1 MIYPRSKIHDNMRR
15 TPHLTLPITKISH
28 ISTVCNV
35 CAVARPA
42 AGLRHP
48 WVPRFMAAVL
58 AVLAAVCG
66 ARAQSV
72 DSLMQ
77 VLDEALLH
85 RDSYIATQDSVIQQL
100 RNRVVLAADDDER
113 FEALGHLFDSYR
125 SFQADSALVMAA
137 RREALA
143 RKIGSAEKLVH
154 ARLNTANILS
164 MTGSY
169 TEAVEI
175 LDGIRSA
182 DLPDY
187 LVPYFYH
194 VKRLL
199 YGNLADYAIRPD
211 DRARYQGL
219 TGAYRDSLLTV
230 NDPDGWA
237 YALIVGDRFNSRG
250 EYRKGVETMQGY
262 IRDHNLSEHEQ
273 AVFAYTLSESYR
285 QLKDRRNEK
294 RYLLISAIGDIKSG
308 VREYVSLRKLAM
320 LLYSD
325 GDIERAH
332 RLMQVCIDDATSSN
346 SRQRIIEIN
355 EVFPL
360 VNQMYL
366 SEIRNQQKRLQ
377 IALWAITVLFVFLV
391 AGAVSLYKNM
401 HRARRATASAN
412 RATDELRQLNE
423 KLHQINEQLHEA
435 NAAIAEHSSL
445 KTEYIGRYMD
455 QTLQNIDALSAYRKL
470 LRKLLAT
477 GNIEKVGKTLDSDA
491 VIDDMLQSFYNGF
504 DQTFLKLF
512 PTFIEDFNALLEPS
526 GRTVPRSPGTLNTEL
541 RIYALIR
548 LGITDS
554 TKIAKFLRYSVTT
567 IYNYRT
573 KVRNK
578 ALGNRDE
585 LESLV
590 ANIGK

>member
-42 AGLRHP
+42 AGHRHP
-48 WVPRFMAAVL
+48 WVPRFMTAVL
-58 AVLAAVCG
+58 AVIAAVCG

-72 DSLMQ
+72 DSLMR

-211 DRARYQGL
+211 DRARYQEL
-219 TGAYRDSLLTV
+219 TGAYRDSLLSV
-230 NDPDGWA
+230 NDPEGWA

-250 EYRKGVETMQGY
+250 EYRKGADTMQGY

-285 QLKDRRNEK
+285 QLNDRRNEK

-377 IALWAITVLFVFLV
+377 IALWAIIVLFVFLV

-412 RATDELRQLNE
+412 RANDELRQLNE

>member
-1 MIYPRSKIHDNMRR
+1 
-15 TPHLTLPITKISH
+15 
-28 ISTVCNV
+28 
-35 CAVARPA
+35 
-42 AGLRHP
+42 
-48 WVPRFMAAVL
+48 MAAVL

-66 ARAQSV
+66 ASAQSV

-211 DRARYQGL
+211 DRARYQEL
-219 TGAYRDSLLTV
+219 TGAYRDSLLSV
-230 NDPDGWA
+230 NDPEGWA

-262 IRDHNLSEHEQ
+262 IHDHNLSEHEQ

-366 SEIRNQQKRLQ
+366 SEIRNQQKRLK
-377 IALWAITVLFVFLV
+377 IALWAIIVLFVFLV

-412 RATDELRQLNE
+412 RANRANE

-578 ALGNRDE
+578 ALGTRDE

>member
-1 MIYPRSKIHDNMRR
+1 MLSVRCL
-15 TPHLTLPITKISH
+15 LTL
-28 ISTVCNV
+28 VW
-35 CAVARPA
+35 R
-42 AGLRHP
+42 L
-48 WVPRFMAAVL
+48 AAVL
-58 AVLAAVCG
+58 NVTATGRMARVVAASLMAMASAG
-66 ARAQSV
+66 AAGAQSV
-72 DSLMQ
+72 DSLMSE
-77 VLDEALLH
+77 LDEALVN
-85 RDSYIATQDSVIQQL
+85 RDSYIAAQDSAIQQL

-125 SFQADSALVMAA
+125 SFQADSALVMAG

-143 RKIGSAEKLVH
+143 RKIGSDEKLVH

-169 TEAVEI
+169 TEAVAI
-175 LDGIRSA
+175 LADIRSA

-187 LVPYFYH
+187 LLPYFFH
-194 VKRLL
+194 IKRLL
-199 YGNLADYAIRPD
+199 YGNLADYAIRPE
-211 DRARYQGL
+211 DRGYYL
-219 TGAYRDSLLTV
+219 KKMGAYRDSLLTV

-250 EYRKGVETMQGY
+250 EYDRAVGTMQNY
-262 IRDHNLSEHEQ
+262 IREHHLAEHEQ
-273 AVFAYTLSESYR
+273 AVFAYTMSESYR
-285 QLKDRRNEK
+285 QLNDRDNEK
-294 RYLLISAIGDIKSG
+294 RYLLISSIGDLKAG

-320 LLYSD
+320 MLYAD
-325 GDIERAH
+325 GDIERAY
-332 RLMQVCIDDATSSN
+332 RLMQVCIDDATASS

-366 SEIRNQQKRLQ
+366 AEIRNQQTRLKV
-377 IALWAITVLFVFLV
+377 ALLAIIVLFVFLV
-391 AGAVSLYKNM
+391 AAAFFLYKNM
-401 HRARRATASAN
+401 KQARRATASAN
-412 RATDELRQLNE
+412 RANDELRSLNE
-423 KLHQINEQLHEA
+423 MLHQTNEKLHEA
-435 NAAIAEHSSL
+435 NAALDEQSSL

-455 QTLQNIDALSAYRKL
+455 QTLQNIDALSAYRKQ

-590 ANIGK
+590 AGIGK

>member
-15 TPHLTLPITKISH
+15 TPDLILPIAKRLH
-28 ISTVCNV
+28 IGNV

-42 AGLRHP
+42 AGHRHP
-48 WVPRFMAAVL
+48 WVPRLVAAVL
-58 AVLAAVCG
+58 AVIAAVCG
-66 ARAQSV
+66 AGAQNV
-72 DSLMQ
+72 DSLMR

-85 RDSYIATQDSVIQQL
+85 RDAYIATQDSVIQQL
-100 RNRVVLAADDDER
+100 RNRVMLAADDDER

-211 DRARYQGL
+211 DRARYL
-219 TGAYRDSLLTV
+219 KLMGAYRDSLLTV
-230 NDPDGWA
+230 NDPEGWA

-250 EYRKGVETMQGY
+250 ECQKGVETMQGY

-285 QLKDRRNEK
+285 QLKDRQNEK
-294 RYLLISAIGDIKSG
+294 RYLLISSIGDIKSG

-320 LLYSD
+320 LLYSE

-332 RLMQVCIDDATSSN
+332 RLMQVCIDDATSSS

-360 VNQMYL
+360 VNQVYL
-366 SEIRNQQKRLQ
+366 SEISNQQKRLK
-377 IALWAITVLFVFLV
+377 IALWAIIVLFVFLV

-401 HRARRATASAN
+401 RRARRATASASAN
-412 RATDELRQLNE
+412 RANDELRQLNE

>member
-1 MIYPRSKIHDNMRR
+1 MRR

-58 AVLAAVCG
+58 AMLAAVCG

-211 DRARYQGL
+211 DRARYQEL
-219 TGAYRDSLLTV
+219 TGAYRDSLLSV
-230 NDPDGWA
+230 NDPEGWA

-262 IRDHNLSEHEQ
+262 IHDHNLSEHEQ

-366 SEIRNQQKRLQ
+366 SEIRNQQKRLK
-377 IALWAITVLFVFLV
+377 IALWAIIVLFVFLV

-412 RATDELRQLNE
+412 RANE